1 MIKNIISSALS
12 IWRVFRL
19 RRLGIKVKSGV
30 RIGKAVSI
38 KSGEVET
45 GVRIMP
51 TSKIDIGKNFYVNCY
66 SHLCG
71 SISIGDDVLLGP
83 KVIIW
88 SKNHVFSSLDIPINI
103 QGYTDERIIIGNDVW
118 IGASA
123 VILPGVSIGEG
134 SVVGAGSIVAKDIP
148 PYSIAVGNPAKVV
161 RSRK

>member
-1 MIKNIISSALS
+1 MIRNIVSLSLS
-12 IWRVFRL
+12 IWRVFKLRL
-19 RRLGIKVKSGV
+19 QGIKIKTGV
-30 RIGKAVSI
+30 RIGKAVTI
-38 KSGEVET
+38 KSGEIES

-71 SISIGDDVLLGP
+71 SIFIGDDVQLGP
-83 KVIIW
+83 KVVIW
-88 SKNHVFSSLDIPINI
+88 SKNHVFSSLDIPINK
-103 QGYTDERIIIGNDVW
+103 QGHTDEPIIIGNNVW

-123 VILPGVSIGEG
+123 VILPGVSVGEG

-148 PYSIAVGNPAKVV
+148 PYSIAVGNPAKVI